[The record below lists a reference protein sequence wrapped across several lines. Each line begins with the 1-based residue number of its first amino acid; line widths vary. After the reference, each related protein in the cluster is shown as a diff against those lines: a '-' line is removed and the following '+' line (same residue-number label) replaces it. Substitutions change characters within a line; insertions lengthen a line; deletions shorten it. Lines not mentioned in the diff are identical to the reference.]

1 MQHTCARRP
10 LAFALASLTTLS
22 ILLALSPASPARACS
37 PPPTFGELLDMADLI
52 VTGSVVEVAKGTI
65 KYGNEVQPI
74 TISTIRIADTI
85 KGSADGARELRVAN
99 IDETDFDLVI
109 NDNGEPG
116 ESPAIPLSMRTG
128 LFLLTAGADEA
139 PDSIG
144 RWYGMKVY
152 DITDDAARD
161 AIVPIIR
168 SHAALDAITDPLK
181 RQVAFLEWIVQCAE
195 NPMTRRDGFYE
206 FTRADDNRRW
216 RLASEDESDRDDVEA
231 KVEFTDGQIDR
242 LLDVWLEALE
252 KRDDGAM
259 WFGSA
264 LGEYR
269 GELVASRL
277 LDVIATEGEGGSS
290 DIGAWMQTVASIYE
304 WRSGQ
309 LLAQQ
314 LWESEDAVNRA
325 AIVKQFLELAPI
337 RGEIPEAFIPE
348 VAEDEEI
355 AYVEDVESQ
364 AVTEMEDVEREAV
377 ESIEVAGTAEEAG
390 NPMELVDLGN
400 QPVIELESPGLPD
413 GRD

>member
-52 VTGSVVEVAKGTI
+52 VTGSVVGVAKGTI
-65 KYGNEVQPI
+65 RYGNEVEPI

-109 NDNGEPG
+109 NDDGEPG

-277 LDVIATEGEGGSS
+277 IDVIAAEGEGGSS

-314 LWESEDAVNRA
+314 LWESEDAVRRA

-337 RGEIPEAFIPE
+337 RGEIPEALVPE
-348 VAEDEEI
+348 VAEDEET

>member
-22 ILLALSPASPARACS
+22 ILLALSPVSPARACS
-37 PPPTFGELLDMADLI
+37 PPPTFGELLDMSDLI

-65 KYGNEVQPI
+65 KYGNESQPI
-74 TISTIRIADTI
+74 TIATIRIADTI
-85 KGSADGARELRVAN
+85 KGSVDGAREIRVAN
-99 IDETDFDLVI
+99 IDETDFNLVI
-109 NDNGEPG
+109 NDDGDPG
-116 ESPAIPLSMRTG
+116 DPPAVPLSMRTG
-128 LFLLTAGADEA
+128 LFLLTAGVDEA

-152 DITDDAARD
+152 DITEDSARD
-161 AIVPIIR
+161 AIVPIVR
-168 SHAALDAITDPLK
+168 SHAALDAIADPLK
-181 RQVAFLEWIVQCAE
+181 RQVAFLEWIVECAE

-216 RLASEDESDRDDVEA
+216 RVASEDESDRDDVEA

-259 WFGSA
+259 WFGNA

-277 LDVIATEGEGGSS
+277 LDAIATAGESNS
-290 DIGAWMQTVASIYE
+290 DDIGAWMQTVASIYE

-314 LWESEDAVNRA
+314 LWESEDRVKRT
-325 AIVKQFLELAPI
+325 AILKQFLELAPI
-337 RGEIPEAFIPE
+337 RGEIPEALVPD

-355 AYVEDVESQ
+355 EYVEDVESQ
-364 AVTEMEDVEREAV
+364 AITEMEDVEREAV
-377 ESIEVAGTAEEAG
+377 ESIEVAGTGEEVG
-390 NPMELVDLGN
+390 NPMDLVDLGN
-400 QPVIELESPGLPD
+400 QPVIELESPSLPD